1 MAQEISRSSAAG
13 AGGAGVQTAGVRAC
27 PGCGAGVN
35 VNATVCAACGERM
48 PTLNRTIRC
57 RRCRSRANASLV
69 ICPHCGRD
77 LQPARPRWLIWGAPL
92 ALLLCF
98 GLFVMLRSNPVAWA
112 QARVAGLGA
121 LMGSIS
127 DQLDPEV
134 NIVFVPPDTDAEDP
148 LASQAALAV
157 AAPTTPGEGAPP
169 PAQPEAPATEV
180 IAPADTPTATAA
192 AVAATAATSTPEAT
206 AADALELPTPTPS
219 AGVYRVQRGDTVF
232 DIALRY
238 GVTEEELLAA
248 NDLTA
253 RDAFTL
259 QPGRDLIIP
268 GADTDASAPATP
280 TEAPSLTPTATPPAT
295 STPLPTATPA
305 STATP
310 TTTATTAAVLRAPTA
325 ASTPTVA
332 LQTYT
337 VRAGDTLA
345 AIAIRNG
352 VTIDSIL
359 TANNLTLAQGR
370 QLRAGQQLLIPQRA
384 APDAALQLPTATP
397 VAVNGSL
404 RLAAPTLREPA
415 DGATLPCAS
424 NATLSWEPAPGILPD
439 DMYVVH
445 LGYVDADDAVVWVA
459 QPQRAATVSAW
470 EVDAALCELPPATA
484 SGAWQWWVEVVAGTG
499 AAQAPVSPPS
509 EIRSFV
515 WR

>member
-1 MAQEISRSSAAG
+1 MAQEISRSSTAG
-13 AGGAGVQTAGVRAC
+13 AGAAGVRTAGVRPC
-27 PGCGAGVN
+27 PSCGAGVN

-57 RRCRSRANASLV
+57 RRCRGRANASLV
-69 ICPHCGRD
+69 ICPHCGRN

-92 ALLLCF
+92 ALLLLV
-98 GLFVMLRSNPVAWA
+98 GLFAMLRSNPVAWA

-127 DQLDPEV
+127 EQLDPEV

-148 LASQAALAV
+148 LASQAALAA
-157 AAPTTPGEGAPP
+157 AAPTTLGEGAAP
-169 PAQPEAPATEV
+169 PAQPDAPAPEV
-180 IAPADTPTATAA
+180 VAPPATPTATLAPTDTPA
-192 AVAATAATSTPEAT
+192 PPTAN
-206 AADALELPTPTPS
+206 ALELPTPTPS

-238 GVTEEELLAA
+238 GLTEEELLAA
-248 NDLTA
+248 NGLTA

-259 QPGRDLIIP
+259 QPGQDLIIP
-268 GADTDASAPATP
+268 GAETDEPAAATP
-280 TEAPSLTPTATPPAT
+280 TETPSPSPTATPPAT
-295 STPLPTATPA
+295 ATPLPTATPA
-305 STATP
+305 NTATP
-310 TTTATTAAVLRAPTA
+310 TTTATSAPVQ
-325 ASTPTVA
+325 STPIAAGT
-332 LQTYT
+332 LTYT

-359 TANNLTLAQGR
+359 TVNNLTLAQGR
-370 QLRAGQQLLIPQRA
+370 QLSAGQQLLIPQRA

-397 VAVNGSL
+397 LAASGAL
-404 RLAAPTLREPA
+404 RLAAPILREPV

-459 QPQRAATVSAW
+459 QPQRASTVSAW
-470 EVDAALCELPPATA
+470 EVDAALCALPPATA

-499 AAQAPVSPPS
+499 AAQEPVSPPS